1 MTGRLWLV
9 GGGTA
14 LLVLALGAFMFFG
27 MLVGLN
33 GYSGAQGGAILLA
46 YAISMIITLGL
57 SVWGS
62 VAGAQTLVARTGWS
76 FWLLGP
82 LSVLGGALAAF
93 LLMLLCAVVLLI
105 VMG

>member
-1 MTGRLWLV
+1 MTGKLWLV

-14 LLVLALGAFMFFG
+14 LLVLALGAFMLFG
-27 MLVGLN
+27 MVIGLN
-33 GYSGAQGGAILLA
+33 GYSGDQGGAMLLV
-46 YAISMIITLGL
+46 YALSMLLTLGL

-62 VAGAQTLVARTGWS
+62 VAGAQALAARTGWS

-93 LLMLLCAVVLLI
+93 LLMLLCAVAVLV